1 MLRFFSRSKNSDN
14 GGLRRCSNRAA
25 WAAVLM
31 VTLGTSSMSAVTF
44 SGSREPNYALSPSE
58 SALVEEIQQ
67 TSFRFFNEQTDPL
80 TGLTRDR
87 APANG
92 GRSDAPASIAATG
105 FALTTWCIADQRGWL
120 SRTEARQRVVTTLR
134 FVLERVPHAN
144 GWIYHFIDAKTGHR
158 AWKCEASTIDTALFL
173 QGALGAREYFKDAE
187 VSTLVDAIYARID
200 WRWALNGG
208 TTLSHGWHP
217 ETGFIPYRWDSYAE
231 MLGLYLLGIGAPKNP
246 LSNVTWHAWRRP
258 VVNYGGRTFIQCPP
272 LFTHQYSHAWFDFR
286 GLHDGYADY
295 WQNSVDAT
303 LAHREWCADRAGDFS
318 HWSLD
323 LWGVTASDGPRGYR
337 AWGGPFGAEHETDG
351 TLVPCAP
358 GGSLPFAPRECLAA
372 LQKMRDLG
380 GKRVWRRYGFADAFN
395 PQTGWVSPD
404 VIGIDVG
411 ITLVMAENL
420 RSGRVWS
427 DFMRAPEVQRGLL
440 LAGFKNALPA
450 ALDPNRAVAMAP

>member
-1 MLRFFSRSKNSDN
+1 
-14 GGLRRCSNRAA
+14 
-25 WAAVLM
+25 
-31 VTLGTSSMSAVTF
+31 MSATLP
-44 SGSREPNYALSPSE
+44 SPSREPNYALNASE
-58 SALVEEIQQ
+58 ATLVEDIQFR
-67 TSFRFFNEQTDPL
+67 SFRFFSEQTDPVS
-80 TGLTRDR
+80 GLTHDR

-105 FALTTWCIADQRGWL
+105 FALTAWCIADQRGWL
-120 SRTEARQRVVTTLR
+120 SRPEARQRVLTTLR
-134 FVLERVPHAN
+134 FVHDHVPHAH
-144 GWIYHFIDAKTGHR
+144 GWIYHFIDAKTGQR

-173 QGALGAREYFKDAE
+173 QGALGAREYFGDAE
-187 VSTLVDAIYARID
+187 VSALVDAIYARID

-208 TTLSHGWHP
+208 TTLSHGWRP
-217 ETGFIPYRWDSYAE
+217 ETGFISNRWDSYAE
-231 MLGLYLLGIGAPKNP
+231 MLGLYLLGIGAPAKALP
-246 LSNVTWHAWRRP
+246 ELTWHAWRRGP
-258 VVNYGGRTFIQCPP
+258 VVNYGGRTFIQCAP

-303 LAHREWCADRAGDFS
+303 LAQREWCADRSGDFS
-318 HWSLD
+318 HWSHE

-427 DFMRAPEVQRGLL
+427 DFMRAPEVRRGLQ
-440 LAGFKNALPA
+440 LAGFKHAVPA
-450 ALDPNRAVAMAP
+450 ALNPNHAVAMGP